1 MAKAI
6 FMAWVMVIL
15 KPCNED
21 LASLDCI
28 SVSYSTKAMSLR
40 PGTSLTS
47 LNPENLERRVGG
59 REGGMGER
67 REMEEGRETGRK
79 REEGRKGRRERGG
92 GGVQIVH
99 ATGDS
104 V

>member
-1 MAKAI
+1 
-6 FMAWVMVIL
+6 MAWVMVIL
-15 KPCNED
+15 KPCSED

-59 REGGMGER
+59 REGG
-67 REMEEGRETGRK
+67 REGGWEGGREGGRD
-79 REEGRKGRRERGG
+79 G
-92 GGVQIVH
+92 
-99 ATGDS
+99 
-104 V
+104 

>member
-1 MAKAI
+1 LAKAI

-15 KPCNED
+15 KPCSED

-47 LNPENLERRVGG
+47 LNPENLERREEG
-59 REGGMGER
+59 RMGER
-67 REMEEGRETGRK
+67 RETEEGREMGKIEGGRK
-79 REEGRKGRRERGG
+79 RRKEGERRERGG
-92 GGVQIVH
+92 GEIVC
-99 ATGDS
+99 ATDDS